1 MREPAVQREP
11 QGSSSN
17 EIASSPGAARDGQAC
32 ELDLNPVGEH
42 PDVAPAVPRSKPA
55 GYLRAREP
63 VDLDRAKVE
72 STSNEIAGLARRAPA
87 IPAGARPAMR
97 SARGAPAG
105 ARHDRVRKA
114 NAWRTASWIHLRRA
128 PEMASEGP
136 APGRSDAHRVGQVP
150 LIPLRLTP
158 C

>member
-17 EIASSPGAARDGQAC
+17 EIASSPGAARDGQAR

-105 ARHDRVRKA
+105 ARHDRVRKEIA
-114 NAWRTASWIHLRRA
+114 GRTASWIDLGRVPGMA
-128 PEMASEGP
+128 PAGH
-136 APGRSDAHRVGQVP
+136 APSRFNADCAAQ
-150 LIPLRLTP
+150 
-158 C
+158 